1 MLSVHIMWITWIG
14 EHRIIQSSSLSHS
27 AFGTIPPRAHEVDRE
42 TKGHASTHAH
52 LVHTYTCVC
61 LNRSI
66 ELCLYWGGRGG
77 VSLLE
82 SAAITIASFVF
93 VLKLIEVEL
102 ESQNWLISIST
113 EYTKDMQYKHSGTQC

>member
-1 MLSVHIMWITWIG
+1 MG
-14 EHRIIQSSSLSHS
+14 
-27 AFGTIPPRAHEVDRE
+27 
-42 TKGHASTHAH
+42 
-52 LVHTYTCVC
+52 
-61 LNRSI
+61 
-66 ELCLYWGGRGG
+66 GG